1 MTIQEAHQGGI
12 TKAHALYGRVT
23 GRQLALHPARMFAWE
38 KFLVIHKFTE
48 TDIELVLHYL
58 QKQIREGNNFPAALW
73 FRNTI
78 EDPIKFEEILNDAR
92 ARKRNALPA
101 RTDKESVQCATG
113 RCRTQREQQII
124 SMNERVQWHLSQMR
138 KAVDDNK
145 TIPKEV

>member
-12 TKAHALYGRVT
+12 TKAHALYERLT
-23 GRQLALHPARMFAWE
+23 GRTLSMHPARMFAWE

-48 TDIELVLHYL
+48 ADIELVLCYL

-78 EDPIKFEEILNDAR
+78 EDPAKFEELLNDAR

-113 RCRTQREQQII
+113 RCPIKKEQPII
-124 SMNERVQWHLSQMR
+124 SMNERVRWHLERMR
-138 KAVDDNK
+138 KIVNEK
-145 TIPKEV
+145 T

>member
-38 KFLVIHKFTE
+38 KFLVVHKFTE
-48 TDIELVLHYL
+48 GDIEMVLHYL

-78 EDPIKFEEILNDAR
+78 EDPIKFEELLNDAR

-101 RTDKESVQCATG
+101 KTDKDNVLCATG
-113 RCRTQREQQII
+113 RCPPSSKVPIVT
-124 SMNERVQWHLSQMR
+124 MNERVQWHLNQMR
-138 KAVDDNK
+138 KATNETK
-145 TIPKEV
+145 S